1 MKKAFFPFFALFA
14 LALLISVSFSSH
26 VYAHSSGAPAG
37 YTGSPGDGHNC
48 TSCHGGSAVTVS
60 GWVITNIPP
69 TGYVGGNSYTITVT
83 ATGTGKKG
91 FEVSPQSVTGTQ
103 LGVLAAGSGSKLVG
117 GTKYVTH
124 SSAVASGST
133 GTWVITWTAPV
144 AGTGPVNLYSAIV
157 VGEPNTKLEVDV
169 INENLVLP
177 LAVVATA
184 TPPTILLGASSQL
197 NASPTGGSGTYTY
210 SWTSIPAGFTSTQK
224 SPVVS
229 PTVTTQYFVT
239 VSDGGGTAQ
248 ANVTVTVNI
257 PAPLAVVATA
267 TPSAINS
274 GQSSQ
279 LNAIATGGSGS
290 YTYNW
295 TSQPAGF
302 TSTSQNP
309 TVQPTVTTKYLVNVN
324 DGSQTKKDSVTV
336 TVRMLPLSVTASA
349 IPSVICAG
357 QTSQLNAFPA
367 GGTGSYTYSWTSVPA
382 GFTSTQQNPV
392 VSPVVA
398 TQYNVHVTDGTLT
411 ADASTNVAVNEP
423 ATAAAGNDTTCAFV
437 TTQVP
442 LNGSA
447 SHYTAVT
454 WTTSGTGT
462 FSAAGS
468 LTGFYY
474 PSIAD
479 KTGGNVTLTLT
490 ATPQSPC
497 ASPATSLRHIHFD
510 GPTGIAD
517 QQNGPNVMIS
527 PNPSK
532 GIFSLRING
541 AGSKEVHLVISDLQG
556 RMVFRQNYF
565 PSLLQPEKIDLSAFP
580 KGLYLLNATTDAGS
594 CVHKLVIE

>member
-1 MKKAFFPFFALFA
+1 MKKEFLQLITFVIVTFFL
-14 LALLISVSFSSH
+14 SVTTGSPL
-26 VYAHSSGAPAG
+26 YAHSSGAPSG

-60 GWVITNIPP
+60 GWITSNIPP
-69 TGYVGGNSYTITVT
+69 SGYIGGNSYTITVT

-91 FEVSPQSVTGTQ
+91 FELSPQNASGTQ

-133 GTWVITWTAPV
+133 GTWSFTWTAPA
-144 AGTGPVNLYSAIV
+144 AGTGNVTLYAAIT
-157 VGEPNTKLEVDV
+157 VGEPNTKLENIV
-169 INENLVLP
+169 IAENALVP
-177 LAVVATA
+177 LAVVTSAN
-184 TPPTILLGASSQL
+184 PSTIILGGSSQL
-197 NASPTGGSGTYTY
+197 SATPSGGSGTYTY
-210 SWTSIPAGFTSTQK
+210 SWTSVPAGFTSTQQNPMVTP
-224 SPVVS
+224 S
-229 PTVTTQYFVT
+229 VTTQYNVT
-239 VSDGGGTAQ
+239 VNDGGGTAQ
-248 ANVTVTVNI
+248 GNVTVTVNI

-279 LNAIATGGSGS
+279 LNAIATGGTGS

-336 TVRMLPLSVTASA
+336 TVTMLPLSVTASA

-382 GFTSTQQNPV
+382 GFTSAQQNPV

-398 TQYNVHVTDGTLT
+398 TQYIVHVIDGTLT

-447 SHYTAVT
+447 AHYTTVL

-462 FSAAGS
+462 FSAAAS

-474 PSIAD
+474 PSTAD
-479 KTGGNVTLTLT
+479 KTGGNVTLIT
-490 ATPQSPC
+490 ASPESPC
-497 ASPATSLRHIHFD
+497 ATPAVSARHIHFD
-510 GPTGIAD
+510 GPSGIANL
-517 QQNGPNVMIS
+517 QNENCLVVS
-527 PNPSK
+527 PNPST
-532 GIFSLRING
+532 GIFTVTLGKVIAGEASMVITSMAGRIVLRHSWTVIPG
-541 AGSKEVHLVISDLQG
+541 TPEMIGMTGS
-556 RMVFRQNYF
+556 
-565 PSLLQPEKIDLSAFP
+565 P
-580 KGLYLLNATTDAGS
+580 KGLYLICIVTAGETVS
-594 CVHKLVIE
+594 GKLVIE